1 MKQILTLLCIVLL
14 ATACRS
20 TRKIGVAI
28 SRKDSAQL
36 AVAQQMGH
44 ADSMAY
50 IRKAMER
57 LGANHINFT
66 TFSGKVN
73 IDYKDAAN
81 KNYNVNATIRMY
93 KDSAI
98 WISANALLGIEAIRA
113 YITKDS
119 VKILDKLNKVYTA
132 RSMQFL
138 QDQTDMP
145 LTLATMQDL
154 ILGNPIFVETA
165 STYARNTTLGTV
177 TLLST
182 GSWFKHLMT
191 LNDADM
197 TIAHSKIDDID
208 KAMGRTADIT
218 YDSYETKNGLPF
230 STKRQMLL
238 SEEKKLNVKLDFR
251 QYEFGVPVSFPFNV
265 PKNYKRN

>member
-1 MKQILTLLCIVLL
+1 MKRLLTILCIAML

-28 SRKDSAQL
+28 NNRKDSAQL
-36 AVAQQMGH
+36 AQMGH
-44 ADSMAY
+44 ADSMTY
-50 IRKAMER
+50 IRQVMQR
-57 LGANHINFT
+57 LDANVIRYQ

-73 IDYKDAAN
+73 IDYKDATN

-132 RSMQFL
+132 RSMQYL

-145 LTLATMQDL
+145 LNLSIMQDL
-154 ILGNPIFVETA
+154 IVGNPIFLDSA
-165 STYARNTTLGTV
+165 SAYSRNTMSGTLTVLSLGTWFRH
-177 TLLST
+177 LLS
-182 GSWFKHLMT
+182 LNEPDMT
-191 LNDADM
+191 L
-197 TIAHSKIDDID
+197 AHSKIDDV
-208 KAMGRTADIT
+208 GGTTSRTADIT
-218 YDSYETKNGLPF
+218 YDAYETKTGIPF

-238 SEEKKLNVKLDFR
+238 SEAKKLNVKLDFR
-251 QYEFGVPVSFPFNV
+251 QYEFGPAVSFPFNV